1 MAMTFLDD
9 VAEVTSDTILVNTPP
24 TGVVQE
30 ARANLWAFSVT
41 PEQARGITPAQVEQF
56 LHAIMGARS
65 RELVARDGGNHPMY
79 FYCWCDEQAAQLRFS
94 LVSVL
99 HGHLPFARPITPVP
113 ELSTIIVRFLAFPN
127 HDGIQLG
134 GSVLPGA
141 ANNTSSAADPVDT
154 PPQPLEVWIRQ
165 LPVQAAPPSE

>member
-9 VAEVTSDTILVNTPP
+9 VAEVTSDTILVDTSP

-41 PEQARGITPAQVEQF
+41 PEQACGITPAQVEQF

-65 RELVARDGGNHPMY
+65 RELMARDGGTHPMY

-99 HGHLPFARPITPVP
+99 HGHLPFAGPITQVP
-113 ELSTIIVRFLAFPN
+113 ELSSIIVRFLTLPN
-127 HDGIQLG
+127 HAGIQLDA
-134 GSVLPGA
+134 SVLPDA
-141 ANNTSSAADPVDT
+141 ANNTCSAAGPADT
-154 PPQPLEVWIRQ
+154 SPQPLDVWIRQ
-165 LPVQAAPPSE
+165 LPVQSAPPSG